1 MDQCL
6 RLAVLH
12 TVCTSQSQ
20 TISFLTSSIQ
30 VGFAVLGEQVGGVT
44 PLKVSCQGHLHCGQG
59 SATWPCP
66 YKTILRT

>member
-20 TISFLTSSIQ
+20 TVLPNKQHQAGSA
-30 VGFAVLGEQVGGVT
+30 GLGEQLGGVT
-44 PLKVSCQGHLHCGQG
+44 PLKVSCQGHLPCGHG
-59 SATWPCP
+59 SATWS
-66 YKTILRT
+66 